1 MFLINNYINTTQLVV
16 STVVYIIINNK
27 NSNAMYFHTKAT
39 DNPSI
44 IFKCLKQT
52 LQCIFFDLHEWSS
65 SKLFARKYFSCSNEV
80 E

>member
-1 MFLINNYINTTQLVV
+1 MFLINSYINTIQLVV

-44 IFKCLKQT
+44 IFKCLKQA
-52 LQCIFFDLHEWSS
+52 LQYIFFKLHEWSS
-65 SKLFARKYFSCSNEV
+65 SKLISRKYFSCSTEV
-80 E
+80 K